1 MADSNRSLIDPQ
13 TLMRIK
19 SLEMRAKKIVEG
31 LSGGLNRS
39 PFHGFSV
46 EFTEYRQYTPG
57 DDPRYMDW
65 KLFARSDRYFIK
77 RFEDE
82 TSLRCH
88 LILDMSRSM
97 SFGSLGYSKIDYART
112 LAATLSYFLTS
123 QRDAVGLVTFDEDV
137 NEFVRARYR
146 SGHFRRLMVALERAT
161 GGTSTSLERP
171 LDQVAERVRRRG
183 LLVLISDML
192 APIESLQQHL
202 AWLSARG
209 QEVLLFQVLD
219 PAELQ
224 FDFDQPAL
232 FTDLESGRDMYVD
245 PRTARSGYQSKL
257 TAHLDAIRESC
268 GRLGIEHL
276 LISTN
281 EPLERVLSDFIRA
294 RMHAKKSGAGGR
306 TSRPNASQRRVA

>member
-1 MADSNRSLIDPQ
+1 
-13 TLMRIK
+13 
-19 SLEMRAKKIVEG
+19 
-31 LSGGLNRS
+31 
-39 PFHGFSV
+39 
-46 EFTEYRQYTPG
+46 
-57 DDPRYMDW
+57 
-65 KLFARSDRYFIK
+65 
-77 RFEDE
+77 
-82 TSLRCH
+82 
-88 LILDMSRSM
+88 
-97 SFGSLGYSKIDYART
+97 
-112 LAATLSYFLTS
+112 
-123 QRDAVGLVTFDEDV
+123 
-137 NEFVRARYR
+137 
-146 SGHFRRLMVALERAT
+146 
-161 GGTSTSLERP
+161 
-171 LDQVAERVRRRG
+171 
-183 LLVLISDML
+183 ML